1 MTVEARESAEVIRGR
16 TEAQPKIGL
25 ILGSGLSAL
34 AESIAKQLEISYLE
48 LPGFPRPGVEGHSG
62 TLLLG
67 QLENTR
73 VACLNGRA
81 HAYEGDVTAMLT
93 PVRTLKL
100 LGCEILIVTNAAGC
114 LVGDWEPGS
123 LMLLSD
129 HINLQPGNPLVGP
142 NDDSFGP
149 RFPDLTEA
157 YDAELREQ
165 FRSAAA
171 VLSITLHEGVY
182 IACTGPYFETPAE
195 IRAFR
200 VLGADAVG
208 MSTAPEV
215 IVARH
220 CGLRVAGV
228 SVLTNLAAGMS
239 GKPLSHEET
248 LSEGARGAQDLGRL
262 LPAVISELSGS
273 L

>member
-34 AESIAKQLEISYLE
+34 TDSIVEQLEISYLE

-67 QLENTR
+67 QLENAR

-123 LMLLSD
+123 LMLLRD
-129 HINLQPGNPLVGP
+129 HINLQAGNPLVGV

-149 RFPDLTEA
+149 RFPDLTET

-182 IACTGPYFETPAE
+182 IACTGPHFETPAE
-195 IRAFR
+195 ICAFR

-228 SVLTNLAAGMS
+228 SVLTNMAAGMS
-239 GKPLSHEET
+239 GKPLSHKET
-248 LSEGARGAQDLGRL
+248 LSGAAQGAKDLSKL
-262 LPAVISELSGS
+262 LPAVISKLSAS